1 VQDDLSALQGPTGR
15 TVVRVDDEVAARRV
29 FGDVARADGDG
40 RLLLDGVSVSDATA
54 RLVAAGL
61 PVLEAVPERRTL
73 EETVLGLTS

>member
-1 VQDDLSALQGPTGR
+1 
-15 TVVRVDDEVAARRV
+15 V